1 MDRFVLTIDGPA
13 GSGKSTIAKLLSKRD
28 GFIHINSGMFYRAI
42 AFILGDNPSEDEL
55 KKLRFS
61 FEVINGEMV
70 LVYNNEKLLGNKL
83 QTEEIGKIASKIAK
97 KDFVRNFVN
106 KLIRD
111 TAKSGKFVIDGRD
124 CGSVIFPDAQL
135 KVYLDA
141 SLEERAKRRATQTN
155 EELEKIKEEIRK
167 RDEQDK
173 NRDIAPLVVPDKAK
187 IIDTTNLSIE
197 DVYQRIV
204 NLLEGLK
211 I

>member
-70 LVYNNEKLLGNKL
+70 LVYNNEKLFGNKL